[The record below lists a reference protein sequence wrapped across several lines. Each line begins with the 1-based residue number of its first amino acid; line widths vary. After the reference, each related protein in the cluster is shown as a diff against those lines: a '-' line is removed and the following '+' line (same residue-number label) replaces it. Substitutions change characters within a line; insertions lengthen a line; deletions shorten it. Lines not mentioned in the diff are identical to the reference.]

1 MVEWR
6 AMKPK
11 KHVHAAAHN
20 MKELVILM
28 TLSLEEATKILKDA
42 DYDWE
47 AFWCPPPP
55 SFFGPTF
62 TTHSSFGNK
71 NHRV

>member
-20 MKELVILM
+20 MKELVIP
-28 TLSLEEATKILKDA
+28 TKILKDA
-42 DYDWE
+42 D
-47 AFWCPPPP
+47 
-55 SFFGPTF
+55 
-62 TTHSSFGNK
+62 
-71 NHRV
+71 